1 VVASRL
7 AEAAAHGAAENVM
20 VNLPALGDEVRVDEL
35 RGQVATLL
43 ADVEDHA
50 ESTRA
55 FVELGELR
63 EPELEPG
70 PQPA

>member
-1 VVASRL
+1 
-7 AEAAAHGAAENVM
+7 M
-20 VNLPALGDEVRVDEL
+20 VNLPALGDEARVDEL

-43 ADVEDHA
+43 AEVADHA

-70 PQPA
+70 PQPV